1 MWKLLAQILFTS
13 KIQRQNQLFFHK
25 LIETFA
31 DTFRKKLA
39 PHLGIPSSQNVA
51 IRIVQHNQKPRRKPE
66 TTAISATT
74 RSRKRERKH
83 LVVINM
89 SMQNKQNGRD
99 HLQIRLLDKYLISC
113 NEDLVNI
120 IPGNGVKQNS
130 RISRLESEIK
140 ALQKEV
146 EPLLIEQYMMLQW
159 SNQNTTL
166 AQKNRLGVIE
176 QNISELQAQIAEKTS
191 VLQKLHQE

>member
-1 MWKLLAQILFTS
+1 
-13 KIQRQNQLFFHK
+13 
-25 LIETFA
+25 
-31 DTFRKKLA
+31 
-39 PHLGIPSSQNVA
+39 
-51 IRIVQHNQKPRRKPE
+51 
-66 TTAISATT
+66 
-74 RSRKRERKH
+74 
-83 LVVINM
+83 M
-89 SMQNKQNGRD
+89 SMQNKQHGRD